1 MATSN
6 RYEFQPPMNMNAIR
20 SNIMQRIK
28 QRNEH
33 NKQPLTPP
41 PSSSSSVAA
50 SKHDIQYIHLD
61 NGLPSPP
68 IESCTFDEDVDTF
81 EMANSHS
88 STLPDSPPSPVMSLT
103 KSCSSSTTETAVGDT
118 TVESSEAIREK
129 IRILKEEKH
138 RLFQTMKDLLSQ
150 PAPPPVALETAAA
163 ASAAAAAPIVE
174 KPVLKQ
180 QQPPVVSKP
189 MVERSRSQSR
199 DNSLK
204 SRPISRSRS
213 ISHTEF
219 SRPLSRYTGGNYYHD
234 RRSPPRFY
242 GNDNRSYPY
251 NRSSYPHSSSQQSQS
266 QNALLSSSSSSP
278 SLNMSRR
285 VLNSNNI
292 NNNNNN
298 NNNSSYVSS
307 RSQLAGRPSSSA
319 AGAVGGAG
327 IASASASTSTAFR
340 PLNRSSSDRHSR
352 Y

>member
-41 PSSSSSVAA
+41 PSSSSVAV

-81 EMANSHS
+81 EMASNHS
-88 STLPDSPPSPVMSLT
+88 STLPDSPPSPVMSLS
-103 KSCSSSTTETAVGDT
+103 KSCSSSTTETTVGENT
-118 TVESSEAIREK
+118 FESSEAIREK

-150 PAPPPVALETAAA
+150 PAPPVAPETVVA
-163 ASAAAAAPIVE
+163 AAAAAPITE
-174 KPVLKQ
+174 KPVSKQ
-180 QQPPVVSKP
+180 QQPVVSKP

-251 NRSSYPHSSSQQSQS
+251 NRSSYPHTSSQQSQS
-266 QNALLSSSSSSP
+266 QNALLPSSSSSP

-298 NNNSSYVSS
+298 NSSYVSS
-307 RSQLAGRPSSSA
+307 RSQLAGRPSSA
-319 AGAVGGAG
+319 AAG

-340 PLNRSSSDRHSR
+340 PLNRSSSDRHPR

>member
-41 PSSSSSVAA
+41 LSSSSVAA

-68 IESCTFDEDVDTF
+68 IESCTFDEDIDTI
-81 EMANSHS
+81 EMASNHN

-103 KSCSSSTTETAVGDT
+103 KSCSSSTTETTAGET
-118 TVESSEAIREK
+118 TLESSETIREK

-150 PAPPPVALETAAA
+150 PAPPAAPETVVATA
-163 ASAAAAAPIVE
+163 SSVPIVE
-174 KPVLKQ
+174 KPVAKQ
-180 QQPPVVSKP
+180 QQQQPLVSKP

-199 DNSLK
+199 DSSLK

-298 NNNSSYVSS
+298 SSYVSS

-319 AGAVGGAG
+319 VAAVGGVG
-327 IASASASTSTAFR
+327 IASASAPTSTTFR